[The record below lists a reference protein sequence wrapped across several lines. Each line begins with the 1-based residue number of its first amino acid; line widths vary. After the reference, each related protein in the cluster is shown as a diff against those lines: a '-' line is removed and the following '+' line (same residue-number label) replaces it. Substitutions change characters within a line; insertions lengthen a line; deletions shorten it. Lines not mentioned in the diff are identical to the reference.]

1 MRFSYKFGNI
11 LGSVYSSGTLQFL
24 PDGNRLVSPVGN
36 KLLIY
41 DLKNSKS
48 QALDVQVEHNV
59 SHMSVSPNG
68 SLLLLATQ
76 NTQIYLI
83 SLISATILQ
92 RKDFKQIGDKIND
105 LQFSPDGKYY
115 AVCGSDRV
123 LVYLTPGFAIKGVGR
138 HFAGFKIHK
147 IIKSSFDDTTCLGW
161 SRDSKLLIVGSKDF
175 VIKIFP
181 IDRDLKNIGQAVTL
195 SGHTDTIVSTYFANC
210 APNELNI
217 YSVSR
222 NGQLF
227 IWESNLANLDDLLI
241 SLPNEEK
248 IFLNYTKQKKHFF
261 TSDLQKSYH
270 SLRLTTSQYNPKLK
284 LLISGFSDGS
294 FILYEMP
301 DITLIHSLQLSN
313 NGPITSIA
321 INNSGQW
328 IAIGSA
334 VSPGSKFD
342 IEDEV
347 SSESQLIVWEWE
359 SESFILK
366 QSGYSTGVTNV
377 SESIAYSPDATILA
391 TGGSDGKVKL
401 WNTFNGFCLATFN
414 EHRGPI
420 TSVEFVPG
428 KNGKVLITAS
438 LDGTVKA
445 FDLNRYRNFRT
456 LAAPS
461 ESKPAQFISLAIDQ
475 LGGDFIACGAHNF
488 FEIFLW
494 SLQTGRLLE
503 CLAGQ

>member
-1 MRFSYKFGNI
+1 MICS
-11 LGSVYSSGTLQFL
+11 SV
-24 PDGNRLVSPVGN
+24 PM
-36 KLLIY
+36 
-41 DLKNSKS
+41 
-48 QALDVQVEHNV
+48 E
-59 SHMSVSPNG
+59 
-68 SLLLLATQ
+68 
-76 NTQIYLI
+76 
-83 SLISATILQ
+83 
-92 RKDFKQIGDKIND
+92 
-105 LQFSPDGKYY
+105 KYY

-138 HFAGFKIHK
+138 HFTGFKIHK
-147 IIKSSFDDTTCLGW
+147 IIKSSFDDTTCLSW
-161 SRDSKLLIVGSKDF
+161 SLDSKLMVIGSKDF
-175 VIKIFP
+175 VIKVFP
-181 IDRDLKNIGQAVTL
+181 IDRQLKNIGQAVSL
-195 SGHTDTIVSTYFANC
+195 SGHTDTIVSTYFANS

-227 IWESNLANLDDLLI
+227 VWQSNYANL
-241 SLPNEEK
+241 EE
-248 IFLNYTKQKKHFF
+248 FLTPSSTPERNLLNYTKQKKHFF
-261 TSDLQKSYH
+261 TSDLQKSHH
-270 SLRLTTSQYNPKLK
+270 SLRLTTSQYNSKLK
-284 LLISGFSDGS
+284 LLIAGFSNGS
-294 FILYEMP
+294 FMLYEMP

-334 VSPGSKFD
+334 VGAGTKFD
-342 IEDEV
+342 VEDEV

-366 QSGYSTGVTNV
+366 QSGYSNGVTNV
-377 SESIAYSPDATILA
+377 SECVAYSPDATILA

-401 WNTFNGFCLATFN
+401 WNTFNGFCQATFT

-420 TSVEFVPG
+420 TALEFIPG

-461 ESKPAQFISLAIDQ
+461 ESRPAQFISLAIDQ

-503 CLAGQ
+503 CLAGQFK